1 MKWNRTTIKAV
12 VITFA
17 TIIATSFFIKWTID
31 HDGETIT
38 LFGDDPTASATTD
51 PGSSPTVESGD
62 IDPESGL
69 PWVLEEEL
77 PVEGQGTLAVID
89 QGGPFPFPDKDGSTF
104 GNFEGL
110 LPDHP
115 RGYYAEYTVFTPGS
129 TDRGTRR
136 IITGD
141 GGEFYWTQDHY
152 SSFERIARR
161 NT

>member
-1 MKWNRTTIKAV
+1 VKWNRTTIKAV
-12 VITFA
+12 VITFV

-38 LFGDDPTASATTD
+38 LGGDDPTPSATAA

-62 IDPESGL
+62 IDPVSGL

-77 PVEGQGTLAVID
+77 PVEGQGTLALID

-129 TDRGTRR
+129 TDRGARR

-141 GGEFYWTQDHY
+141 SGEFYWTQDHY
-152 SSFERIARR
+152 GSFERIARR
-161 NT
+161 QT